1 MRALGTALSLSD
13 QPCFCKSPSP
23 KTFSA
28 GWLLGC
34 HLEAWA
40 EGQTCPAVKL
50 TMVPSGP
57 WTNQGSPLLEK
68 AMGTSLHKG
77 GWVSSFGLL
86 RRDCNRL
93 HACPLPCLSCCLRQ
107 RPSFLTPPRGIYCDS
122 KTSTKSKAKGSPPPI
137 LTNTGPHMV
146 TPSGHGPW
154 FNTYMAFDTWSQ

>member
-1 MRALGTALSLSD
+1 MINHASAKVHLPRLM
-13 QPCFCKSPSP
+13 
-23 KTFSA
+23 FSA

-77 GWVSSFGLL
+77 GWVSSVGLL
-86 RRDCNRL
+86 RRDGNRL
-93 HACPLPCLSCCLRQ
+93 HACPLPCLSCCLVKGPHFSPLPEAFTVTVKPAQ
-107 RPSFLTPPRGIYCDS
+107 NPRP
-122 KTSTKSKAKGSPPPI
+122 KEVPPPI